1 MSIEDLASLLVANN
15 ESETIEVELLVSDD
29 EKMAKYV

>member
-15 ESETIEVELLVSDD
+15 ESETIEVELLVCDD